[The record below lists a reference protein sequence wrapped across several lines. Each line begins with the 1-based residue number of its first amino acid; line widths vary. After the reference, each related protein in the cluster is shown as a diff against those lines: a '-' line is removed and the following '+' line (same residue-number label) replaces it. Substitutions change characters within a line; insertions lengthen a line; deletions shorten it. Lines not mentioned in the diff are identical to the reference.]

1 MEEGGY
7 GVIVVV
13 VNQGCNCMW
22 KGRGDYRRSSKVRM
36 RPPMRFRKCR
46 GGSQLTEKRF
56 REFFILN
63 DTSLDRNCLT

>member
-1 MEEGGY
+1 MEEGEY
-7 GVIVVV
+7 GVMVVV

-46 GGSQLTEKRF
+46 GGSQLTG
-56 REFFILN
+56 
-63 DTSLDRNCLT
+63 